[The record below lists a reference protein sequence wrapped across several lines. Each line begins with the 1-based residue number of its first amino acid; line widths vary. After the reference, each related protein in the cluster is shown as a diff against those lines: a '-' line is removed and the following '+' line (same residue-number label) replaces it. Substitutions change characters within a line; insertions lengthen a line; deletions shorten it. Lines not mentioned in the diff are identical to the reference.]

1 MSSYEIFGE
10 IVFEL
15 CMVLSFVAAD
25 EMLTKRK
32 RIPAQETPRKG

>member
-15 CMVLSFVAAD
+15 CMVLSFVATD
-25 EMLTKRK
+25 EMLSKRK
-32 RIPAQETPRKG
+32 RTSVQKTPRKG